1 MIFLSSFS
9 DYLFYDML
17 AKFFH
22 TTIEQ
27 VYLYLTIGTV
37 VSIAM
42 IAFVYWWIVW
52 RNIRR

>member
-27 VYLYLTIGTV
+27 VYLSLTVGIMAAAIV
-37 VSIAM
+37 
-42 IAFVYWWIVW
+42 IAFVHWWLN
-52 RNIRR
+52 R